1 MCKNISKKS
10 KIEGGVAFWNFKS
23 EWTDNAIPKSPTD
36 GHSLKSAS
44 PYEKT
49 NSPAPLASLTDY
61 LFIHSF
67 VALLFPSFFLQKIVK
82 LFKREILLCYKIC
95 Q

>member
-10 KIEGGVAFWNFKS
+10 KIEEGDAFWNLQNES
-23 EWTDNAIPKSPTD
+23 TWNTIRKSPTDQD

-49 NSPAPLASLTDY
+49 NSPAQLASLASLTDKSNPVSPLVGSGY
-61 LFIHSF
+61 
-67 VALLFPSFFLQKIVK
+67 
-82 LFKREILLCYKIC
+82 
-95 Q
+95 